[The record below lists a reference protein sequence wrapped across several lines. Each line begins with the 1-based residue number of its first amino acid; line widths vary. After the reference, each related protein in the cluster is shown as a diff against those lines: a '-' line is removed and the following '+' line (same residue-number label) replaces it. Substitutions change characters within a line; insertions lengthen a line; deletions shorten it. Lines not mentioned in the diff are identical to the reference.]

1 MADVDLVS
9 VIFVKT
15 DPLHHLHSCFFFSTM
30 SIYSIRFTIS
40 LFFHYYFPRLYCT
53 TENNRDLQ
61 RLVYKESVICCRSL
75 LISGFFTH
83 VPVHHYCV
91 ACYSTYFF
99 LSSVEFYWGYW
110 DRPSIVLGT
119 DAIGQIRLLVYS
131 EEANTD
137 IYIYMAECSFIT
149 LWFFCAIKCLLY

>member
-99 LSSVEFYWGYW
+99 LIFSGVLLGLLGQIKHCSW
-110 DRPSIVLGT
+110 DRCYRTNQTACIQWRGEH
-119 DAIGQIRLLVYS
+119 R
-131 EEANTD
+131 
-137 IYIYMAECSFIT
+137 YIYMAECSFIT